1 MVRKRIW
8 VYIRTFQCPDCGN
21 KMVASKMKGAYGT
34 GYKKELYCSLCKQEK
49 TMEQIEIR
57 QSNEMTKKCSG

>member
-1 MVRKRIW
+1 
-8 VYIRTFQCPDCGN
+8 
-21 KMVASKMKGAYGT
+21 MKGAYET

>member
-8 VYIRTFQCPDCGN
+8 IYIRTFQCPDCGN
-21 KMVASKMKGAYGT
+21 KMVASKMKGAYET

>member
-1 MVRKRIW
+1 
-8 VYIRTFQCPDCGN
+8 
-21 KMVASKMKGAYGT
+21 MKGAYVT

-57 QSNEMTKKCSG
+57 QSNEMTKNALVSATTQPELTAVTWKTYTNI